1 MAANAVV
8 TNEDRLVALGHQSG
22 LLHCRLLEL
31 GLAAVG
37 LGASSGGA
45 SLGLLKSKFDSGK
58 ALTELHSSDGVVT
71 YGGAVPFTLLV
82 DLLQAE
88 VGIVL

>member
-1 MAANAVV
+1 MVCDDIANATAKTGVSATAVSYVKSACAANFESMAGS
-8 TNEDRLVALGHQSG
+8 RI
-22 LLHCRLLEL
+22 
-31 GLAAVG
+31 
-37 LGASSGGA
+37 
-45 SLGLLKSKFDSGK
+45 DSGK

-82 DLLQAE
+82 DSLQAE